1 MAYGSALFKEL
12 EAALSSVDLSDTL
25 TKGIESTRRGEADS
39 AELFEE
45 VQNAF
50 PEISLLTDTRI
61 TEDLF
66 EVYLDMHYNII
77 GDYVEYYAYWV
88 PEDGIHKRD

>member
-1 MAYGSALFKEL
+1 MAYGYALLKEL

-25 TKGIESTRRGEADS
+25 TKIIESTRRGESDS

-61 TEDLF
+61 TAALF
-66 EVYLDMHYNII
+66 EVYLDKHYNID
-77 GDYVEYYAYWV
+77 GDYVEHYAYWV
-88 PEDGIHKRD
+88 PQGGIHKRY